1 MKSGM
6 KSGTGRACLLL
17 WLLGGAFGQVLPPRP
32 DVRSA
37 QSAQDAQA
45 PATGVADKQTGE
57 PAQTVID
64 LPLANLVKSIPELRG
79 LQPAADQQE
88 LPALLEKVGDKAD
101 ALYHQMPNLMA
112 HEDVVQQTGRS
123 KETRQKF
130 EYLILSHATEKEVRL
145 DEYRVDLDKA
155 PALDETYNPSAV
167 QSGGSPFVDLERLS
181 REASTHNKGALPL
194 SQGFANG
201 WVYFYP
207 ANRSQSRFRF
217 LGRNSI
223 QGRNYLVIAF
233 AQVPA
238 AVQSPGQ
245 LQFEDQ
251 TLPIYYQGIA
261 WVDESDLQ
269 IVHLRTDL
277 LVPMPIVHLQTLS
290 ADIYYGET
298 QVAQTQPLWLPQKVL
313 IRVEA
318 GGQMFRET
326 HAYSN
331 YRAYVVKTRLIF

>member
-1 MKSGM
+1 M
-6 KSGTGRACLLL
+6 
-17 WLLGGAFGQVLPPRP
+17 
-32 DVRSA
+32 
-37 QSAQDAQA
+37 
-45 PATGVADKQTGE
+45 
-57 PAQTVID
+57 
-64 LPLANLVKSIPELRG
+64 
-79 LQPAADQQE
+79 
-88 LPALLEKVGDKAD
+88 
-101 ALYHQMPNLMA
+101 
-112 HEDVVQQTGRS
+112 
-123 KETRQKF
+123 
-130 EYLILSHATEKEVRL
+130 
-145 DEYRVDLDKA
+145 
-155 PALDETYNPSAV
+155 
-167 QSGGSPFVDLERLS
+167 
-181 REASTHNKGALPL
+181 
-194 SQGFANG
+194 
-201 WVYFYP
+201 
-207 ANRSQSRFRF
+207 
-217 LGRNSI
+217 
-223 QGRNYLVIAF
+223 IAF

-261 WVDESDLQ
+261 WVDESNLQ

-318 GGQMFRET
+318 SGQMFRET

>member
-1 MKSGM
+1 MKYALA
-6 KSGTGRACLLL
+6 KVCLLFL
-17 WLLGGAFGQVLPPRP
+17 WLSCGAYGQAAPAPAESRTP
-32 DVRSA
+32 STRE
-37 QSAQDAQA
+37 AQA
-45 PATGVADKQTGE
+45 PASTLSKTE
-57 PAQTVID
+57 PAESLESNID
-64 LPLANLVKSIPELRG
+64 LPLVDLVKSIPELRG

-88 LPALLEKVGDKAD
+88 LPTLLEKVGDKAH
-101 ALYHQMPNLMA
+101 ALFQKMPNLIA
-112 HEDVVQQTGRS
+112 HEEVVQQTGRS
-123 KETRQKF
+123 KPFRQAF
-130 EYLILSHATEKEVRL
+130 EYLILSHTTEKEVRL

-167 QSGGSPFVDLERLS
+167 QSGASPFVDLERLS

-207 ANRSQSRFRF
+207 SNRSQSRFRF
-217 LGRNSI
+217 LGRQSI
-223 QGRNYLVIAF
+223 QGHSYLVIAF

-238 AVQSPGQ
+238 AVQSPGL

-261 WVDESDLQ
+261 WVDESDLH

-277 LVPMPIVHLQTLS
+277 LAPMPIVHLQTLT

-298 QVAQTQPLWLPQKVL
+298 QVAESPPLWLPQKVL
-313 IRVEA
+313 IRVDTS
-318 GGQMFRET
+318 GQIFRET
-326 HAYSN
+326 HDYSH